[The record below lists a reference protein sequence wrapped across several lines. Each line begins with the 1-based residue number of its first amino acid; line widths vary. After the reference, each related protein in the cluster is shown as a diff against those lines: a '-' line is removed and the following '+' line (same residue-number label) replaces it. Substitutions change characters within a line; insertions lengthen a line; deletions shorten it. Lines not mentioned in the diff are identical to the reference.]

1 MGFDDC
7 IEITILCKLGIHV
20 VDCLLII
27 TTLIPRYSPFA
38 CCPFPITAEF
48 DDVAT
53 SEISQTFVSF
63 YLFPGKNPPSFVS
76 GVDTFH
82 HNLLIEA

>member
-7 IEITILCKLGIHV
+7 IEITILCKLGIHM

-27 TTLIPRYSPFA
+27 TTLIPRYSPFT
-38 CCPFPITAEF
+38 CRPLPITAKF

-53 SEISQTFVSF
+53 SKNSQTCVPF
-63 YLFPGKNPPSFVS
+63 YLIPGKDPLGFVS
-76 GVDTFH
+76 GVDAFH